1 MFKAH
6 HLAVYNP
13 MAQSASQQGRH
24 HSLTFSPHQQMQQA
38 SGSTQPVSS
47 SEQQLSGSG
56 VNSSAAEGSSD
67 QLDAAPKAG
76 QRVKKQQA
84 AAAQGPAVKRSRG
97 KKGKEGAAEV
107 VDLSEEAEGSSKQ
120 RASDWTVPETVWVSV
135 SLMLCLH
142 WICIVHNS
150 TFAMCLTKL
159 VCCSSL

>member
-13 MAQSASQQGRH
+13 MAQSASQQGGH

-159 VCCSSL
+159 VCSSL